1 MRDSGIGSF
10 LAGITI
16 GGLIGV
22 AIGMLLAPAS
32 GEALREQVGEFV
44 DERRAAIDDA
54 INEGRAAA
62 EIARAEMLGAYDEQ
76 TAAAQGGAAP
86 EGAAS

>member
-1 MRDSGIGSF
+1 MRDTGIGSF

-16 GGLIGV
+16 GGLIGL
-22 AIGMLLAPAS
+22 AIGLLLAPAS
-32 GEALREQVGEFV
+32 GEVLREHVGEFV

-62 EIARAEMLGAYDEQ
+62 ELARAEMLGAYDEEA
-76 TAAAQGGAAP
+76 AAAQGGAAP

>member
-10 LAGITI
+10 LAGMTI

-22 AIGMLLAPAS
+22 AIGLLVAPAS
-32 GEALREQVGEFV
+32 GEATRGQVGGFV
-44 DERRAAIDDA
+44 DERRAAFDDA

-62 EIARAEMLGAYDEQ
+62 ELARAEMLASYDEDA
-76 TAAAQGGAAP
+76 AAAQGGPAP
-86 EGAAS
+86 EGAVS